1 MGPGCYLYSFKTIT
15 IITSIFLITKV
26 EGAKMLNKG
35 QTKHSFFVFTN
46 ENQLLLPSVFF
57 LDISNCR

>member
-15 IITSIFLITKV
+15 VIISTFLIIKA
-26 EGAKMLNKG
+26 EGAKILNKG

-46 ENQLLLPSVFF
+46 ENQLLLPSAFF